1 MEQTF
6 AKRPVH
12 HGQNIQ
18 KFRIIRN
25 MSQTDVAADLEVK
38 RGKPVSQQFI
48 SDIEQKETIEDEELL
63 KQIAEILKVDTEALK
78 NLDLN
83 AAINVIANT
92 FTNHDHSQQQF
103 ATYISNTPVY
113 NPLDKLI
120 ELFEK
125 EKAELKAEIQML
137 RKGRNL

>member
-1 MEQTF
+1 MEQNF

-25 MSQTDVAADLEVK
+25 MSQTDIAADLEAK

-48 SDIEQKETIEDEELL
+48 SDIEKKEKIEDEELL
-63 KQIAEILKVDTEALK
+63 KQIAEILNVDKEVLK
-78 NLDLN
+78 NMDLDS
-83 AAINVIANT
+83 AINIISNT
-92 FTNHDHSQQQF
+92 FTNNQF
-103 ATYISNTPVY
+103 AGYTVNHNPVF
-113 NPLDKLI
+113 NQLDKLI

-125 EKAELKAEIQML
+125 EKAELKAEIERL
-137 RKGRNL
+137 KK

>member
-6 AKRPVH
+6 AKHPVH

-63 KQIAEILKVDTEALK
+63 KQISDILKIDPEVIKT
-78 NLDLN
+78 LDLE
-83 AAINVIANT
+83 AALNIIANNFSEHAT
-92 FTNHDHSQQQF
+92 QQINYKNVVHNSP
-103 ATYISNTPVY
+103 TY
-113 NPLDKLI
+113 NPLEKLI

-125 EKAELKAEIQML
+125 EKAELKAEIEML
-137 RKGRNL
+137 RKQSR